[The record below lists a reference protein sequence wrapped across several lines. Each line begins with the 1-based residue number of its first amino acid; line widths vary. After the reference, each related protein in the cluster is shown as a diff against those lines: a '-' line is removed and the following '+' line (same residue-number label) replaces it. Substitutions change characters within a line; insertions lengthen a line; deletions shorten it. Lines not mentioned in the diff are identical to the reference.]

1 MELTN
6 QILIFSITILTGILL
21 GMLFDCYRV
30 LRNNC
35 KPREIWTWFT
45 DLLYWLLATVVVFTA
60 LIASNWGELRFYV
73 FMGILSGLGM
83 YYSWLSLYAIRLFTS
98 GIRLLIRSVGLLKK
112 VFDILFL
119 RPGIYG
125 VKIVSWPFIIMY
137 RKFISWYSMRWRK
150 PPADEKK

>member
-6 QILIFSITILTGILL
+6 QIWIFSITILTGILL
-21 GMLFDCYRV
+21 GILFDGYRV

-45 DLLYWLLATVVVFTA
+45 DLLYWLLATAVVFTA

-73 FMGILSGLGM
+73 FMGILSGLGI

-112 VFDILFL
+112 VWLTTLI
-119 RPGIYG
+119 
-125 VKIVSWPFIIMY
+125 
-137 RKFISWYSMRWRK
+137 
-150 PPADEKK
+150 